1 MIIGVWS
8 AFLRGNNMKIH
19 YRSAV
24 WTASFFALA
33 ALVWPGDAVR
43 AQDEAAAAGTLEEI
57 IVTARRREE
66 SLMDTPVSITAFT
79 NADLEARQII
89 NAADIDQA
97 VPNMVYRTN
106 GIQNNN
112 AAVIF
117 IRGIGQW
124 DFIPTKQPGIGVYV
138 DGGYV
143 ATSVGS
149 ALELLDIESI
159 EVLRGPQGTLFGR
172 NTIGG
177 ALVINSVR
185 PHDEFEGQID
195 AGFGELSRQ
204 QVRGT
209 VNVPFT
215 ENFFGK
221 FSAMHK
227 SRDGYV
233 DTPNVEGDD
242 GLGSHEVTA
251 ARVALRWI
259 NDSVTADLTVDMN
272 HSETDGVP
280 TVIAELRNIGQVAQ
294 WNNRVV
300 PNTGHLPWTD
310 EYVPPPG
317 SAINYQ
323 SEYFPA
329 EADIL
334 STNFTL
340 EWDISDSVTFKTI
353 TTWRELEDFGGRD
366 SDYSPL
372 DVHINVDITESE
384 QITQEFQFSGVAADG
399 RLDWIAGYFYFAEDT
414 LNLDAVHFPFFGL
427 LSGSYVENQS
437 TALYGQF
444 TYDVTDRLSLTV
456 GGRNTK
462 ERFDNIVDDRFQ
474 FVTDFFTPGCNDD
487 CPLAFPD
494 TFAVDSSLGGG
505 FAEVSR
511 RRIDGYRPFPDP
523 PHQNQSPVPLAP
535 NGLTETDKDATEP
548 YLNLAYRFNESIMG
562 YVSYSEGFKG
572 GGFTQRIPP
581 GRVVESFG
589 PETAH
594 VVEVGFKWQG
604 TDGRARVTG
613 AAFSTNYDDMQV
625 DITTELGGGLANA
638 AKAVVNG
645 FELEAIV
652 QVTPQFM
659 LSGGIG
665 KLDGKYEELAPTV
678 TLWTLDSVLPNLP
691 ETQATLSG
699 SYTAPL
705 PSGELTARLDYSYN
719 GELYARAQ
727 NEVIIPSYS
736 LLNGSIV
743 YAPNDGN
750 WEVAI
755 QGRNLADKFYAD
767 YWFFGDGDATTNR
780 NLEPPREI
788 MGRFTYRF

>member
-1 MIIGVWS
+1 
-8 AFLRGNNMKIH
+8 MKFCF
-19 YRSAV
+19 RSAV
-24 WTASFFALA
+24 WTAPFFALA

-215 ENFFGK
+215 ENLFGK

-474 FVTDFFTPGCNDD
+474 FVTDFFTPSCIDD

-523 PHQNQSPVPLAP
+523 PHPNQSPVPLAP

-645 FELEAIV
+645 FELEAVV